1 MEKKNLLD
9 QVDDGFN
16 YFNDRMEE
24 LKTDDIYYIKAFMK
38 YIQELESEVGGL
50 RRQFINKF

>member
-24 LKTDDIYYIKAFMK
+24 LKTDDIYYIEAFMK
-38 YIQELESEVGGL
+38 YIEVLEAKVDGL
-50 RRQFINKF
+50 HRQFINKF

>member
-1 MEKKNLLD
+1 MEKKNLID

-24 LKTDDIYYIKAFMK
+24 LKTDDIYYIEAFMK
-38 YIQELESEVGGL
+38 YIEVLEAKVDGL
-50 RRQFINKF
+50 HRQFINKF

>member
-38 YIQELESEVGGL
+38 YIEELEAKVNGL
-50 RRQFINKF
+50 NRQFINKF